1 MALLRR
7 CRGRG
12 PANTEGVTRWLLA
25 LAVLVCAV
33 GAQPAFA
40 RTASGPCTT
49 DAGSP
54 RCQYWY
60 GKVTFVADGD
70 TLDVRLR
77 GSGVRR
83 IRLTGINAMEQTR
96 YSRDPARRRGA
107 CHAVAAT
114 ARLEQLVRR
123 GGRRVRLAAQDP
135 ASVAGH
141 RLRRQVS
148 ARIDGRWVDVGRV
161 LVEEGHALW
170 LPHGV
175 EYAWNRDYRQ
185 LSQAAKT
192 RRLRLF
198 DPQGCGPGPA
208 PAVEPRLRLRW
219 DARGN
224 DAANVNGEWAEIAN
238 PSGASLAI
246 GGWSFRDSSARRFT
260 FPHGTVI
267 PAGGR
272 VRVHVGRGATNERR
286 FHWGLPGPAFENPT
300 RGRRAMGDGGYLFDP
315 RGNLR
320 AAVIYPQ
327 PGRASAAVTPS
338 SAVVIAVVGAASLAI
353 VLRRLIARRHA
364 S

>member
-1 MALLRR
+1 M
-7 CRGRG
+7 
-12 PANTEGVTRWLLA
+12 NRWPLA
-25 LAVLVCAV
+25 LTVLVCAV
-33 GAQPAFA
+33 ATQPASA
-40 RTASGPCTT
+40 RAASGPCTA
-49 DAGSP
+49 DAASP

-70 TLDVRLR
+70 TIDVRLR

-83 IRLTGINAMEQTR
+83 VRLTGINAMEQTR
-96 YSRDPARRRGA
+96 YSRNPARRRGT
-107 CHAVAAT
+107 CHALAAT
-114 ARLEQLVRR
+114 ARLEQLVGR

-135 ASVAGH
+135 ASVAGR

-175 EYAWNRDYRQ
+175 EYAWNRDYRR
-185 LSQAAKT
+185 LSQAAEA
-192 RRLRLF
+192 RRLRVF
-198 DPQGCGPGPA
+198 HPQGCGAGPA
-208 PAVEPRLRLRW
+208 PAVEPRLRLRF

-224 DAANVNGEWAEIAN
+224 DGANVNGEWAEIAN
-238 PSGASLAI
+238 PSGAALSV
-246 GGWSFRDSSARRFT
+246 GGWFFRDSSARRFT

-272 VRVHVGRGATNERR
+272 VRVHVGRGARSERR

-320 AAVIYPQ
+320 AAVIYPR
-327 PGRASAAVTPS
+327 PSRASAALTPS
-338 SAVVIAVVGAASLAI
+338 TVVIAVVGAASLAI
-353 VLRRLIARRHA
+353 VSRRLIARRRA

>member
-1 MALLRR
+1 MTRR
-7 CRGRG
+7 
-12 PANTEGVTRWLLA
+12 LLA
-25 LAVLVCAV
+25 LTVLVGAAV
-33 GAQPAFA
+33 TQPAPA
-40 RTASGPCTT
+40 RAAGGPCTP

-60 GKVTFVADGD
+60 GKATFVADGD
-70 TLDVRLR
+70 TIDVRLR

-83 IRLTGINAMEQTR
+83 VRLTGINAMEQTR
-96 YSRDPARRRGA
+96 YSRNPARRRGA

-114 ARLEQLVRR
+114 ARLEQLVRQ

-135 ASVAGH
+135 ASRAGR
-141 RLRRQVS
+141 RLRRQIS
-148 ARIDGRWVDVGRV
+148 TRIDGRWVDVGRV
-161 LVEEGHALW
+161 LVQEGHALW

-185 LSQAAKT
+185 LSQAAET

-198 DPQGCGPGPA
+198 DPQGCGAGPA

-224 DAANVNGEWAEIAN
+224 DGANVNGEWAEVAN
-238 PSGASLAI
+238 PSSGSLAI

-260 FPHGTVI
+260 FPRGTVI

-272 VRVHVGRGATNERR
+272 IRVHVGRGTGSERR
-286 FHWGLPGPAFENPT
+286 FHWGLRGPAFENPT
-300 RGRRAMGDGGYLFDP
+300 RGRRGMGDGGYLFDP

-320 AAVIYPQ
+320 AAVIYPR
-327 PGRASAAVTPS
+327 PGRPSAAVKP
-338 SAVVIAVVGAASLAI
+338 VVVVAAAVGAATLAI
-353 VLRRLIARRHA
+353 VSRHVLTRRHPG
-364 S
+364 